1 MLFRPCNVAIAE
13 VFGIISLGGFPASP
27 GYLERIGMLASRVLS
42 RFTFLAVAASC
53 ALGTAPARATD
64 LALQDAVSMAGMQLY
79 LNAGA
84 PALIIAVVRGDD
96 VVIQGYG
103 ETAPGNG
110 VEPDEHSIFRI
121 ASVSKVFAGDVLASL
136 AAQGKLKLTDPLA
149 KYAPDNAPVQTQGRP
164 ISLLDLATHSA
175 GLPRELPDPNAKP
188 SDNPFAAFDRAYYW
202 KWIGAN
208 PPAYRPG
215 TTTLYSNL
223 GFGLLGDALARA
235 GGADYSTLLA
245 NEVTKPAGLVD
256 TTNVLNDA
264 QKKRLMTGLDPFDK
278 PDPNAPVPDVM
289 YASAGIYSTAGDMAR
304 WMRWHLDGARQGK
317 EAFTLAHTMW
327 LPYDGLKSVVG
338 TEVTDADGMGL
349 GWVVSLP
356 RNGAPLLLGKSGGLG
371 GFMSYAVLSPNR
383 GLGVFVVASRVN
395 FAMFGNIHS
404 QVRELAAE
412 LAR

>member
-1 MLFRPCNVAIAE
+1 
-13 VFGIISLGGFPASP
+13 
-27 GYLERIGMLASRVLS
+27 MLATRVVS
-42 RFTFLAVAASC
+42 RFTSVAVMAAC
-53 ALGTAPARATD
+53 VLGASPARATD

-79 LNAGA
+79 LNSGA
-84 PALIIAVVRGDD
+84 PALIIAAVRGNE

-103 ETAPGNG
+103 ETAPGSG
-110 VEPDEHSIFRI
+110 VEPDAQSIFRI
-121 ASVSKVFAGDVLASL
+121 ASVSKVFAADVLASL
-136 AAQGKLKLTDPLA
+136 AAKNKLKLTDPLSQ
-149 KYAPDNAPVQTQGRP
+149 YAPDNASVQSNGRP
-164 ISLLDLATHSA
+164 ITLLDLATHSA

-202 KWIGAN
+202 KWMGAN
-208 PPAYRPG
+208 KPAYVPG

-223 GFGLLGDALARA
+223 GFGLLGDALAKA
-235 GGADYSTLLA
+235 GGADYSTVLA

-264 QKKRLMTGLDPFDK
+264 QKKRLMTGLDPFGK
-278 PDPNAPVPDVM
+278 PDPNATVPDVM

-304 WMRWHLDGARQGK
+304 WMRWHLDGAKAAK
-317 EAFTLAHTMW
+317 EAFALDHVMW

-349 GWVVSLP
+349 GWVVTLP

-383 GLGVFVVASRVN
+383 DLGIFVVASRVN

>member
-1 MLFRPCNVAIAE
+1 
-13 VFGIISLGGFPASP
+13 
-27 GYLERIGMLASRVLS
+27 MLASRLFS
-42 RFTFLAVAASC
+42 RFTLLALSAAC
-53 ALGTAPARATD
+53 MLGASPARATD

-79 LNAGA
+79 LNSGA
-84 PALIIAVVRGDD
+84 PAVIIAVVRGDQ

-110 VEPDEHSIFRI
+110 VEPDANSIFRI
-121 ASVSKVFAGDVLASL
+121 ASVSKVFAADVLASL
-136 AAQGKLKLTDPLA
+136 AAKGKLKLTDPLA
-149 KYAPDNAPVQTQGRP
+149 KYAPDNARVETNGRP
-164 ISLLDLATHSA
+164 ITLLDLATHSA
-175 GLPRELPDPNAKP
+175 GLPRELPDPDAKP

-202 KWIGAN
+202 KWIGGN
-208 PPAYRPG
+208 KPAYVPG

-223 GFGLLGDALARA
+223 GFGLLGDALAKA
-235 GGADYSTLLA
+235 GGADYSTVLA
-245 NEVTKPAGLVD
+245 NEVIKPAGLAD

-264 QKKRLMTGLDPFDK
+264 QKKRLMTGLDPFGK
-278 PDPNAPVPDVM
+278 PDPNATVPDVM
-289 YASAGIYSTAGDMAR
+289 YASAGIYSTASDMAR
-304 WMRWHLDGARQGK
+304 WMRWHLDGAKQAR
-317 EAFTLAHTMW
+317 EAFALDHVMW

-349 GWVVSLP
+349 GWVVTLP
-356 RNGAPLLLGKSGGLG
+356 RNGSPLLLGKSGGLG

-383 GLGVFVVASRVN
+383 DLGVFVVASRVN

>member
-1 MLFRPCNVAIAE
+1 
-13 VFGIISLGGFPASP
+13 
-27 GYLERIGMLASRVLS
+27 MLASRLFS
-42 RFTFLAVAASC
+42 RFTLLALSAAC
-53 ALGTAPARATD
+53 MLGGSPARATD

-79 LNAGA
+79 LNSGA
-84 PALIIAVVRGDD
+84 PAVIIAVVRGDQ

-110 VEPDEHSIFRI
+110 VEPDANSIFRI
-121 ASVSKVFAGDVLASL
+121 ASVSKVFAADVLASL
-136 AAQGKLKLTDPLA
+136 AAKGKLKLTDPLA
-149 KYAPDNAPVQTQGRP
+149 KYAPDNARVETNGRP
-164 ISLLDLATHSA
+164 ITLLDLATHSA
-175 GLPRELPDPNAKP
+175 GLPRELPDPDAKL

-202 KWIGAN
+202 KWIGGN
-208 PPAYRPG
+208 KPAYVPG

-223 GFGLLGDALARA
+223 GFGLLGDALAKA
-235 GGADYSTLLA
+235 GGADYSTVLA
-245 NEVTKPAGLVD
+245 NEVIKPAGLAD

-264 QKKRLMTGLDPFDK
+264 QKKRLMTGLDPFGK
-278 PDPNAPVPDVM
+278 PDPNATVPDVM
-289 YASAGIYSTAGDMAR
+289 YASAGIYSTATDMAR
-304 WMRWHLDGARQGK
+304 WMRWHLDGAKQAQ
-317 EAFTLAHTMW
+317 EAFALDHVMW

-349 GWVVSLP
+349 GWVVTLP
-356 RNGAPLLLGKSGGLG
+356 RNGSPLLLGKSGGLG

-383 GLGVFVVASRVN
+383 DLGVFVVASRVN

>member
-1 MLFRPCNVAIAE
+1 TSLAISAAC
-13 VFGIISLGGFPASP
+13 VLGA
-27 GYLERIGMLASRVLS
+27 
-42 RFTFLAVAASC
+42 T
-53 ALGTAPARATD
+53 PARAAD

-84 PALIIAVVRGDD
+84 PAVIIAVVRGDD

-110 VEPDEHSIFRI
+110 VEPDANSIFRI
-121 ASVSKVFAGDVLASL
+121 ASVSKVFAADVLASL
-136 AAQGKLKLTDPLA
+136 AAKGQLKLTDPLA
-149 KYAPDNAPVQTQGRP
+149 KYAPANARVETNGRP
-164 ISLLDLATHSA
+164 ITLLDLATHSA

-202 KWIGAN
+202 KWMGSN
-208 PPAYRPG
+208 KPAYVPG

-223 GFGLLGDALARA
+223 GFGLLGDALAKA
-235 GGADYSTLLA
+235 AGADYSTVLA
-245 NEVTKPAGLVD
+245 NEVTQPAGLVD

-264 QKKRLMTGLDPFDK
+264 QKKRLMTGLDPFGK

-289 YASAGIYSTAGDMAR
+289 YASAGIYSTGADMAR
-304 WMRWHLDGARQGK
+304 WMRWHLDGARQAK
-317 EAFTLAHTMW
+317 EAFALDHVMW

-349 GWVVSLP
+349 GWVVTLP

-383 GLGVFVVASRVN
+383 DLGVFVVASRVN

>member
-1 MLFRPCNVAIAE
+1 
-13 VFGIISLGGFPASP
+13 
-27 GYLERIGMLASRVLS
+27 MLASRVVS
-42 RFTFLAVAASC
+42 RFTSVAVLAAC
-53 ALGTAPARATD
+53 ALGASPAHATD

-79 LNAGA
+79 LDSGA
-84 PALIIAVVRGDD
+84 PALIIAAVRGND

-103 ETAPGNG
+103 ETAPGSG
-110 VEPDEHSIFRI
+110 VEPNAQSIFRI
-121 ASVSKVFAGDVLASL
+121 ASVSKVFAADVLASL
-136 AAQGKLKLTDPLA
+136 AAKGKLKLTDPLA
-149 KYAPDNAPVQTQGRP
+149 RYAPDNARVETNGRP
-164 ISLLDLATHSA
+164 ITLLDLATHSA

-202 KWIGAN
+202 KWIGGN
-208 PPAYRPG
+208 KPAYAPG

-223 GFGLLGDALARA
+223 GFGLLGDALAKA
-235 GGADYSTLLA
+235 GGGDYSTVLA
-245 NEVTKPAGLVD
+245 NEVTRPAGLVD

-264 QKKRLMTGLDPFDK
+264 QKKRLMTGLDPFGK

-289 YASAGIYSTAGDMAR
+289 YASAGIYSTADDMTR
-304 WMRWHLDGARQGK
+304 WMRWHLDGAKQAK
-317 EAFTLAHTMW
+317 EAFALDHVMW

-349 GWVVSLP
+349 GWVVTLP

-371 GFMSYAVLSPNR
+371 GFMSYAVLSPKR
-383 GLGVFVVASRVN
+383 DLGVFVVASRVN
-395 FAMFGNIHS
+395 FAMFGNIHT